1 MKVAHIVACGENGV
15 IGNAGQIPWRSRED
29 MRFFKETTMGHCM
42 LMGRKT
48 YDSIGRPLPGRKTI
62 VLTRDQ
68 SFTAD
73 PAVIVVHDVKAA
85 LHAAEALLAE
95 YPEPLFVVG
104 GAEIYKLTQDLAD
117 EIYLTWVAGEFAGD
131 AVYAGIP
138 EGYTLK
144 EKREVLADPP
154 VTFCHYT
161 RGDR

>member
-15 IGNAGQIPWRSRED
+15 IGHGGKIPWRSRED

-62 VLTRDQ
+62 VLTRDP

-73 PAVIVVHDVKAA
+73 PGVIVVHDLAAA
-85 LHAAEALLAE
+85 LHVAREQKE
-95 YPEPLFVVG
+95 YSEPLFVVG

-117 EIYLTWVAGEFAGD
+117 DIFLTWVQGDFTGD
-131 AVYAGIP
+131 AFYSGIP
-138 EGYTLK
+138 EGYSLK
-144 EKREVLADPP
+144 EKREVPADPP

-161 RGDR
+161 RKK